1 VVRPL
6 WVATGLPDD
15 RRAAITLGRPLRPR
29 AELALAEQDSWTLGE
44 HRCFWLALLPS
55 WPRRDTARATRG
67 RLRSLVAYLHD
78 EKGLPKEAIRSVLIG
93 DNGKRAELDTV
104 TKYLRHGRERES
116 EVTFPGSHD
125 LPPWRLSR
133 TDALEG
139 ARPLPRVATEE
150 PREAPDPAFP
160 FPDYYAAVTDSP
172 PVPPSIRRAF
182 VNAHEVAPHSAGLIG
197 GVPVEHC
204 APGHPSED
212 RPSCPIGARLG
223 IDGPRALG
231 WRWEDDWLY
240 SCLIWRAA
248 RERNA
253 RAPGS

>member
-1 VVRPL
+1 M
-6 WVATGLPDD
+6 
-15 RRAAITLGRPLRPR
+15 
-29 AELALAEQDSWTLGE
+29 
-44 HRCFWLALLPS
+44 
-55 WPRRDTARATRG
+55 
-67 RLRSLVAYLHD
+67 
-78 EKGLPKEAIRSVLIG
+78 
-93 DNGKRAELDTV
+93 

-116 EVTFPGSHD
+116 EVTFPSSHD

-172 PVPPSIRRAF
+172 PVPPGIRRAF
-182 VNAHEVAPHSAGLIG
+182 VNAHEVAPHSAGLIDS
-197 GVPVEHC
+197 
-204 APGHPSED
+204 SED
-212 RPSCPIGARLG
+212 RPTCPIGARLG

-240 SCLIWRAA
+240 RCPSWQAA
-248 RERNA
+248 REQNA
-253 RAPGS
+253 RACSTR